1 LFILAH
7 RCEIELFISK
17 TTYALEKSSRSEFL
31 AAYLFRHPRISNL
44 EAMKSNTML
53 KIGKLSALLMILF
66 MASAFVPAEMM
77 KGKVE
82 ASDIVGLWMPSEGTA
97 YVKIFKEKG
106 KEKYHGRI
114 VWLKEPNDEN
124 GNPKTDPEG
133 KAILNMLN
141 LRDFVFDED
150 EWVDGTIYDPKSG
163 NTYYCTIEMI
173 NKNKLEVRGSLDPF
187 GLVGRTDTWVRM
199 KNN

>member
-1 LFILAH
+1 
-7 RCEIELFISK
+7 
-17 TTYALEKSSRSEFL
+17 
-31 AAYLFRHPRISNL
+31 
-44 EAMKSNTML
+44 MKL
-53 KIGKLSALLMILF
+53 GKLTLLALILVLTTAF
-66 MASAFVPAEMM
+66 ASSPALD
-77 KGKVE
+77 KNIE
-82 ASDIVGLWMPSEGTA
+82 ANDIVGLWMPSEGTA

-141 LRDFVFDED
+141 LRDFIFED
-150 EWVDGTIYDPKSG
+150 GEWVDGTIYDPKTG
-163 NTYYCTIEMI
+163 NTYYCTIEML
-173 NKNKLEVRGSLDPF
+173 NENKLEVRGSLDPF

-199 KNN
+199 KSN

>member
-1 LFILAH
+1 
-7 RCEIELFISK
+7 
-17 TTYALEKSSRSEFL
+17 
-31 AAYLFRHPRISNL
+31 
-44 EAMKSNTML
+44 MKL
-53 KIGKLSALLMILF
+53 GKLTLLALILVLTTAF
-66 MASAFVPAEMM
+66 ASVPALD
-77 KGKVE
+77 KNVE
-82 ASDIVGLWMPSEGTA
+82 ANDIVGLWMPSEGTA

-141 LRDFVFDED
+141 LRDFIFED
-150 EWVDGTIYDPKSG
+150 GEWVDGTIYDPKTG
-163 NTYYCTIEMI
+163 NTYYCTIEML
-173 NKNKLEVRGSLDPF
+173 NENKLEVRGSLDPF

-199 KNN
+199 KSN

>member
-1 LFILAH
+1 
-7 RCEIELFISK
+7 
-17 TTYALEKSSRSEFL
+17 
-31 AAYLFRHPRISNL
+31 
-44 EAMKSNTML
+44 MKL
-53 KIGKLSALLMILF
+53 GKLTLLALILVLTTAF
-66 MASAFVPAEMM
+66 ASSPALD
-77 KGKVE
+77 KNVE
-82 ASDIVGLWMPSEGTA
+82 ANDIVGLWMPSEGTA

-114 VWLKEPNDEN
+114 VWLKAPNDEN

-141 LRDFVFDED
+141 LRDFIFED
-150 EWVDGTIYDPKSG
+150 GEWVDGTIYDPKTG
-163 NTYYCTIEMI
+163 NTYYCTIEML

-199 KNN
+199 ETK

>member
-1 LFILAH
+1 M
-7 RCEIELFISK
+7 
-17 TTYALEKSSRSEFL
+17 
-31 AAYLFRHPRISNL
+31 
-44 EAMKSNTML
+44 MKL
-53 KIGKLSALLMILF
+53 GKLTLLALILVLTTAF
-66 MASAFVPAEMM
+66 ASSPALD
-77 KGKVE
+77 KNIE
-82 ASDIVGLWMPSEGTA
+82 ANDIVGLWMPSEGTA

-141 LRDFVFDED
+141 LRDFIFED
-150 EWVDGTIYDPKSG
+150 GEWVDGTIYDPKTG
-163 NTYYCTIEMI
+163 NTYYCTIEML
-173 NKNKLEVRGSLDPF
+173 NENKLEVRGSLDPF

-199 KNN
+199 KSN

>member
-1 LFILAH
+1 
-7 RCEIELFISK
+7 
-17 TTYALEKSSRSEFL
+17 
-31 AAYLFRHPRISNL
+31 
-44 EAMKSNTML
+44 MKL
-53 KIGKLSALLMILF
+53 GKLTLLALILVL
-66 MASAFVPAEMM
+66 STAFAVSPALD
-77 KGKVE
+77 KNVE
-82 ASDIVGLWMPSEGTA
+82 ANNIVGLWMPSEGTA

-141 LRDFVFDED
+141 LRDFIFED
-150 EWVDGTIYDPKSG
+150 GEWVDGTIYDPKTG
-163 NTYYCTIEMI
+163 NTYYCTIEML

-199 KNN
+199 ETK

>member
-1 LFILAH
+1 
-7 RCEIELFISK
+7 
-17 TTYALEKSSRSEFL
+17 
-31 AAYLFRHPRISNL
+31 
-44 EAMKSNTML
+44 MKSDTML
-53 KIGKLSALLMILF
+53 KLGKFSALLMIFIL
-66 MASAFVPAEMM
+66 ASAFVPAEMV

-124 GNPKTDPEG
+124 GNPKTDSEG

-163 NTYYCTIEMI
+163 NTYYCTIEMM

-199 KNN
+199 ETN

>member
-1 LFILAH
+1 
-7 RCEIELFISK
+7 
-17 TTYALEKSSRSEFL
+17 
-31 AAYLFRHPRISNL
+31 
-44 EAMKSNTML
+44 MKL
-53 KIGKLSALLMILF
+53 GKLTLLALILVL
-66 MASAFVPAEMM
+66 STAFAVSPVLD
-77 KGKVE
+77 KNVE
-82 ASDIVGLWMPSEGTA
+82 ANDIVGLWMPSEGTA

-141 LRDFVFDED
+141 LRDFIFED
-150 EWVDGTIYDPKSG
+150 GVWVDGTIYDPKTG
-163 NTYYCTIEMI
+163 NTYYCTIEML
-173 NKNKLEVRGSLDPF
+173 NENKLEVRGSLDPF

-199 KNN
+199 KSN

>member
-1 LFILAH
+1 MKLGKLTLLAMILALTTAFTSSPALDK
-7 RCEIELFISK
+7 EL
-17 TTYALEKSSRSEFL
+17 
-31 AAYLFRHPRISNL
+31 
-44 EAMKSNTML
+44 
-53 KIGKLSALLMILF
+53 
-66 MASAFVPAEMM
+66 
-77 KGKVE
+77 E

-133 KAILNMLN
+133 KPILNMLN
-141 LRDFVFDED
+141 LRDFIFED
-150 EWVDGTIYDPKSG
+150 GEWVDGTIYDPKSG
-163 NTYYCTIEMI
+163 NTYYCTIEML

-199 KNN
+199 ETK